1 MGTFSRPTYR
11 NCDLSLKFVLVCNL
25 NHLQNLARPKGI
37 VNDWLTVTNW
47 VPPVNAAQGHSRLP
61 KRGNQVRPMG
71 QVPEERFRN
80 SPIYE
85 SLIGGTPSHRRRYSS
100 FSVPLPEKALITQLR
115 RMARSSTRGHAA
127 GSDRAIFNGI
137 GDDCAVLRLLPG
149 RESRNPEVLVTTDF
163 TLEGIHF
170 RRDWHPPESVGHRC
184 LARGLSDIAAMGGE
198 PIAAFLSLA
207 LPRDLPQAWVGRF
220 ARSLISLGERFGVAL
235 AGGDTAES
243 PNGILADIIVVG
255 TAPKGKSVMRSGA
268 RPGDRI
274 YVSGE
279 LGGSAAAV
287 LQMRTKPKKKLRPR
301 DYPRHFYPEP
311 RVELGRILREKGLVS
326 AMIDT
331 SDGLSTDL
339 AHLCEESN
347 VGAEIESALIPRASV
362 GKPAR
367 EVDLDLALHGGED
380 YELLFTARPGERIPK
395 QIAGVALTHIGHITR
410 PRIILLR
417 NLKDVAYQLEPRGW
431 EHFRNR

>member
-1 MGTFSRPTYR
+1 M
-11 NCDLSLKFVLVCNL
+11 
-25 NHLQNLARPKGI
+25 
-37 VNDWLTVTNW
+37 
-47 VPPVNAAQGHSRLP
+47 
-61 KRGNQVRPMG
+61 
-71 QVPEERFRN
+71 
-80 SPIYE
+80 
-85 SLIGGTPSHRRRYSS
+85 
-100 FSVPLPEKALITQLR
+100 PLPEKALIAQIR
-115 RMARSSTRGHAA
+115 RMATSSTRGPAL
-127 GSDRAIFNGI
+127 GSNRTISTAI

-149 RESRNPEVLVTTDF
+149 RESLITTDL

-198 PIAAFLSLA
+198 PVAAFLSLA

-220 ARSLISLGERFGVAL
+220 ARSLISLGERFGVTL

-255 TAPKGKSVMRSGA
+255 TAPRGKSVLRSGA

-274 YVSGE
+274 FVSGE

-287 LQMRTKPKKKLRPR
+287 VQMRTKPMKKVKPR

-311 RVELGRILREKGLVS
+311 RVELGRILREKGLAS

-339 AHLCEESN
+339 AHLCEESG
-347 VGAEIESALIPRASV
+347 VGAEVEAVLIPRASV

-380 YELLFTARPGERIPK
+380 YELLFTARPGKRVPSH
-395 QIAGVALTHIGHITR
+395 IAGVGLTHIGHITR
-410 PRIILLR
+410 SRLILVR
-417 NLKDVAYQLEPRGW
+417 NLKGVAYQLEPKGW
-431 EHFRNR
+431 EHFRK